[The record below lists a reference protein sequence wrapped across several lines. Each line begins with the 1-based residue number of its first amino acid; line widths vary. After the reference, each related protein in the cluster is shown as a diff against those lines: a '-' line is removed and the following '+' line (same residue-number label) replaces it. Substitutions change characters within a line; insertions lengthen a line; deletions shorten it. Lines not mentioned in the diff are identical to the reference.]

1 MEIVCLR
8 CVGQVASIGS
18 PILVA
23 LYEINRALREAY
35 AQGIEAH
42 TIGSHSLLVFEGVQF
57 VEAVDELSGERERE
71 RDSLKEF
78 QERSSSG
85 GSRSGGSTGNRL
97 GRVGGRTRF
106 ALEEIE
112 NKTLRK

>member
-71 RDSLKEF
+71 REIPLKN
-78 QERSSSG
+78 SKNVVVVVVVVVAVVLAIG
-85 GSRSGGSTGNRL
+85 
-97 GRVGGRTRF
+97 
-106 ALEEIE
+106 
-112 NKTLRK
+112 